1 MYDEEENDPPPSSL
15 GSRKAAYPRHIQ
27 LAQFEEVFGMLVADP
42 EPHFRFFH
50 HGKIVA
56 EDAKLKA
63 EATVC
68 VHRVFCAVALLM
80 KADLHS
86 KVDFILRLYADI
98 AGDLTP
104 EAKSSLLKDFFTS
117 LEVVFQLAD
126 SIPGNVIASAEKTFW
141 SDEPGKLM
149 TVRELYGVC
158 LTNPQISGMLHS
170 VHTLIEDFSASRR
183 QEKLRRRES
192 KVQSQQMSVG
202 QGGDCNSMRLKS
214 IARSMSSAALP
225 RASLLWDLKAGDYD
239 SFWQKPELLQ
249 IRARET
255 CAHALEKMVRV
266 DAQSVLV
273 VESSETTRSKACRLV
288 GLVSTEKLLLY
299 FLHFLVPGFQSS
311 TAKTYEHTRTRAE
324 EAIRQFGAALL
335 SDVVR
340 FYFAERAPLLGT
352 IRDDEAFFSVLL
364 RFACGESS
372 VAVAQNYSSDPAA
385 VLGCLTVHDMLT
397 WLDKDLMLLKGQERC
412 AVAAFPQFFY
422 APAKIDPVSASASV
436 CEGLVEMTSRKLAG
450 ILLETSASNT
460 GRSMLS
466 ASTFRDLFAASF
478 SAASDKDGEP
488 GPLLRALTANATVL
502 PPACFVS
509 PDTSIANVIREMID
523 KRTRRVII
531 QRSDGLIVGAVRASD
546 ILLLLL
552 RSQHTSLR

>member
-1 MYDEEENDPPPSSL
+1 MGAAFTSLNLSDPQQQQLLSEYVSHSRKTADECAHIFRGSLGMYDEEENDPPPSSL
-15 GSRKAAYPRHIQ
+15 GSRKSAYPRHIQ

-68 VHRVFCAVALLM
+68 VHRVFCTVALLM

-86 KVDFILRLYADI
+86 QVDFILRLYADI

-126 SIPGNVIASAEKTFW
+126 SIPGNVIASAEKAFW

-170 VHTLIEDFSASRR
+170 VHTLIEASRR

-202 QGGDCNSMRLKS
+202 QGGDCNSMRGPSSCFVVVGLEGRARMETIRYGNLP
-214 IARSMSSAALP
+214 IAFYQ
-225 RASLLWDLKAGDYD
+225 AGDYD

-249 IRARET
+249 IRASET

-436 CEGLVEMTSRKLAG
+436 CEGLVEMASRKLAG

-460 GRSMLS
+460 GRSMLRRRARAS
-466 ASTFRDLFAASF
+466 ASSSDCKRDGFTTCLLCF
-478 SAASDKDGEP
+478 S
-488 GPLLRALTANATVL
+488 
-502 PPACFVS
+502 
-509 PDTSIANVIREMID
+509 
-523 KRTRRVII
+523 
-531 QRSDGLIVGAVRASD
+531 
-546 ILLLLL
+546 
-552 RSQHTSLR
+552 

>member
-15 GSRKAAYPRHIQ
+15 GSRKSAYPRHIQ

-192 KVQSQQMSVG
+192 KVQSQQISYVFSGPSSCFVVVG
-202 QGGDCNSMRLKS
+202 LEGWRL
-214 IARSMSSAALP
+214 RQ
-225 RASLLWDLKAGDYD
+225 LLA
-239 SFWQKPELLQ
+239 
-249 IRARET
+249 ET
-255 CAHALEKMVRV
+255 RTTPNT
-266 DAQSVLV
+266 

-436 CEGLVEMTSRKLAG
+436 CEGLVEMASRKLAG

-466 ASTFRDLFAASF
+466 ASTFRDLFPASF

-509 PDTSIANVIREMID
+509 PDTSIAKVIREMID

-531 QRSDGLIVGAVRASD
+531 QRPDGLIVGAVRASD